1 MDATTETP
9 SMDAPGEAA
18 TDDTSQWTE
27 AEWAKWRKK
36 KNKKYKNKENQ
47 KARRDADAKAKATA
61 KAAAATGAPPA
72 PPAPPAP
79 RAPGDEP
86 ETEGA
91 GTGEAASSSR
101 DSRTTREFRRA
112 QQDKSLRE
120 AAEFQVQKLEEALAL
135 RQGEAMAADT
145 REKDA
150 VARLT
155 SAQQQIDSLNA
166 ELKAAKDANA
176 AFQLSEVLDKPDKD
190 ASAKLTA
197 AQKQI
202 AELTAALEMANRAN
216 TILQTDLKAANEE
229 VAKLLKNNQDLDKEK
244 QDLEKEKQD
253 WQAKLQYAQG
263 QYASAAHTIAGYEIQ
278 VKQLRAALDIE
289 MLNSDIVMD
298 FLFFQTICPP
308 FGK

>member
-18 TDDTSQWTE
+18 TEDTSQWTE

-61 KAAAATGAPPA
+61 KAAAATGEPS
-72 PPAPPAP
+72 
-79 RAPGDEP
+79 PGEP

-91 GTGEAASSSR
+91 GTDEAASSSR
-101 DSRTTREFRRA
+101 YSRTTREFRRA

-135 RQGEAMAADT
+135 NQGEAMAAET

-150 VARLT
+150 IAQLT

-202 AELTAALEMANRAN
+202 AELTAALEMANGAN

-229 VAKLLKNNQDLDKEK
+229 LAKLLKNNQDLDKEK

-253 WQAKLQYAQG
+253 WSAKLQYAQG
-263 QYASAAHTIAGYEIQ
+263 QYASAAHTIAGCEIQ
-278 VKQLRAALDIE
+278 VKQLRTALDIE

>member
-72 PPAPPAP
+72 PPAP

-112 QQDKSLRE
+112 QQDKTLRE

-135 RQGEAMAADT
+135 SQGEAMAADT
-145 REKDA
+145 REKHA
-150 VARLT
+150 IAELT
-155 SAQQQIDSLNA
+155 SAQQQ
-166 ELKAAKDANA
+166 
-176 AFQLSEVLDKPDKD
+176 
-190 ASAKLTA
+190 
-197 AQKQI
+197 
-202 AELTAALEMANRAN
+202 RAN

-229 VAKLLKNNQDLDKEK
+229 VAKLLKSNQDLDKEK

-263 QYASAAHTIAGYEIQ
+263 QYASAAQTIAGYEIQ
-278 VKQLRAALDIE
+278 VKQLRTALDIE

>member
-72 PPAPPAP
+72 PPAP

-101 DSRTTREFRRA
+101 NSRTTREFRRA
-112 QQDKSLRE
+112 QQDKTLRE

-135 RQGEAMAADT
+135 
-145 REKDA
+145 
-150 VARLT
+150 LT

-229 VAKLLKNNQDLDKEK
+229 VAKLLKSNQDLDKEK

-263 QYASAAHTIAGYEIQ
+263 QYASAAQTIAGYEIQ
-278 VKQLRAALDIE
+278 VKQLRTALDIE

>member
-72 PPAPPAP
+72 PPT
-79 RAPGDEP
+79 PGDEP

-112 QQDKSLRE
+112 QQDKTLRE

-135 RQGEAMAADT
+135 SQGEAMAADT
-145 REKDA
+145 REKHA
-150 VARLT
+150 IAELT

-202 AELTAALEMANRAN
+202 AKLWKW
-216 TILQTDLKAANEE
+216 QTGPTPSFRL
-229 VAKLLKNNQDLDKEK
+229 
-244 QDLEKEKQD
+244 
-253 WQAKLQYAQG
+253 
-263 QYASAAHTIAGYEIQ
+263 I
-278 VKQLRAALDIE
+278 
-289 MLNSDIVMD
+289 
-298 FLFFQTICPP
+298 
-308 FGK
+308 